1 MIIFSYIFLA
11 FAILGALDR
20 LFGNKFGLGEEFE
33 RGFKFFTATSL
44 SMIGIIILAPA
55 LAVWLGPV
63 FEGFYSIFK
72 IDPSIIPASLFAND
86 MGGAPLAVEIAKN
99 ETIGKFNGYVVSTML
114 GCMISFTIPFAS
126 GVVEK
131 EYHNDMFLGF
141 VCGIATIPVGCIVGG
156 LIYGIPFTAVIV
168 DLIPVLIISILF
180 SLGLIFFRQATC
192 AVLKCF
198 AAILKVIICIGLI
211 IGIISVLL
219 KKELPAPLDSFDSA
233 ADICVRISVTL
244 SGAFPFVFV
253 LGKLLK
259 KPLAFFG
266 KKLGIK
272 EISALSL
279 LATLVTNATAFAAIK
294 DMDRR
299 GIVVNSAFACSAAYI
314 FGSHLAYTSAECPE
328 LVGTV
333 LLSKFISG
341 VASVVLAL
349 IITRNLKDSFKKT
362 P

>member
-1 MIIFSYIFLA
+1 MSIFTWIFLI

-20 LFGNKFGLGEEFE
+20 LFGNRFGLGKEFE

-55 LAVWLGPV
+55 LALWLGPI
-63 FEGFYSIFK
+63 FEGFYNVFG

-86 MGGAPLAVEIAKN
+86 MGGAPLALELAKD
-99 ETIGKFNGYVVSTML
+99 EQVGKFNAFVVSSML
-114 GCMISFTIPFAS
+114 GCMISFTIPFAA

-131 EYHNDMFLGF
+131 EHHNDMFLGF

-156 LIYGIPFTAVIV
+156 LMCKIPLLVVLADLLPVI
-168 DLIPVLIISILF
+168 IISALF
-180 SLGLIFFRQATC
+180 SLGLVFLRSATC
-192 AVLKCF
+192 AVLKGF
-198 AAILKVIICIGLI
+198 ATILKVVICAGLI
-211 IGIISVLL
+211 LGIISYLL
-219 KKELPAPLDSFDSA
+219 KMPLPDHFDSFEEA
-233 ADICVRISVTL
+233 AGICVRISVTL
-244 SGAFPFVFV
+244 AGAFPFVLIV
-253 LGKLLK
+253 GKLLK
-259 KPLAFFG
+259 KPLGFFG
-266 KKLGIK
+266 RKLGIN

-279 LATLVTNATAFAAIK
+279 LSTLVTNATAFAAIK

-328 LVGTV
+328 LIGIV

-341 VASVVLAL
+341 IAAVIVAL
-349 IITRNLKDSFKKT
+349 IITKKKKEEI
-362 P
+362 

>member
-1 MIIFSYIFLA
+1 MTVFSWIFLV

-20 LFGNKFGLGEEFE
+20 LFGNRFGLGEEFE
-33 RGFKFFTATSL
+33 KGFRLFAATSL

-55 LAVWLGPV
+55 LAVWLEPM

-86 MGGAPLAVEIAKN
+86 MGGAPLALEVAKD
-99 ETIGKFNGYVVSTML
+99 ETIGKFNGFVVTSML

-126 GVVEK
+126 GIVEK
-131 EYHNDMFLGF
+131 EYHGDMFLGF

-156 LIYGIPFTAVIV
+156 LMCGISFLPLII
-168 DLIPVLIISILF
+168 DLVPVLIVSILF
-180 SLGLIFFRQATC
+180 SLGLIFLRSATC
-192 AVLKCF
+192 AVLKGF
-198 AAILKVIICIGLI
+198 ALVLKVVICIGLI
-211 IGIISVLL
+211 LGIISYLL
-219 KKELPAPLDSFDSA
+219 NMPLPEYFDTFEEA
-233 ADICVRISVTL
+233 AGICVRISVTL
-244 SGAFPFVFV
+244 AGAFPFVFV

-259 KPLAFFG
+259 KPLKFFG
-266 KKLGIK
+266 KKLGVN

-279 LATLVTNATAFAAIK
+279 LSTLVTNATAFAAIK
-294 DMDRR
+294 DMDKR

-328 LVGTV
+328 LLGIV

-341 VASVVLAL
+341 ISAVIVAL
-349 IITRNLKDSFKKT
+349 IITKKKET
-362 P
+362 I

>member
-1 MIIFSYIFLA
+1 MTIFTWIFLV

-20 LFGNKFGLGEEFE
+20 LFGNRLGLGKEFE

-55 LAVWLGPV
+55 LAVWLEPM
-63 FEGFYSIFK
+63 FDGFYNIFK

-86 MGGAPLAVEIAKN
+86 MGGAPLATKLAIEGN
-99 ETIGKFNGYVVSTML
+99 EKIGQFNAFVVSSML

-126 GVVEK
+126 GVVDK
-131 EYHNDMFLGF
+131 KFHNDMFLGF

-156 LIYGIPFTAVIV
+156 IMCGIPFAALLV
-168 DLIPVLIISILF
+168 DLIPVLIVSLLF
-180 SLGLIFFRQATC
+180 SLGLIFLRSATC
-192 AVLKCF
+192 AVLKGF
-198 AAILKVIICIGLI
+198 ALVLKVVICIGLI
-211 IGIISVLL
+211 LGIISYLL
-219 KKELPAPLDSFDSA
+219 NMPLPEYFDTFEEA
-233 ADICVRISVTL
+233 AAICVRISVTL

-253 LGKLLK
+253 VGKLLK
-259 KPLAFFG
+259 KPLKFFG
-266 KKLGIK
+266 KKLGVN

-279 LATLVTNATAFAAIK
+279 LSTLVTNATAFAAIK
-294 DMDRR
+294 DMDKR

-328 LVGTV
+328 LVGIV

-341 VASVVLAL
+341 VAAVAVAF
-349 IITRNLKDSFKKT
+349 IVTKKKA
-362 P
+362 